1 MKISIITI
9 GDELLIGQVVDSNSA
24 KIATMLGNLG
34 LSVHR
39 KWCVGDSREEIE
51 YALAQ
56 AEESADLILITG
68 GLGPTKDDITKKIM
82 AEYFNNDLVF
92 SDQHLLHLEK
102 MLKPRGIEV
111 TDAHKTQCYVPDHAE
126 LLDNQL
132 GTALGLKMEVK
143 GKTWISM
150 PGVPYEMEY
159 IMEHS
164 VLPYL
169 MTINQDKHWYAYT
182 INSIGMGETEIAS
195 IIEPL
200 LEDMPSYISIAYLP
214 SISMVRVR
222 LTGNHS
228 DPVFLKS
235 QVDAYA
241 KIAEDSLG
249 SKVLNRNNST
259 IEAEIAHLLLK
270 QNKTIGTAESCT
282 GGNIASKITSIPGC
296 SKYFIGSIVAYSYE
310 VKTHLLNVS
319 KERLVEFGAV
329 SEETVI
335 SMMVGACESLHADFT
350 IAVSGIAGPD
360 GGTPDKPVGTV
371 WIAVGNAL
379 RYKTKKLKLSRDRHR
394 NIEAASILA
403 LILAREWLLD

>member
-259 IEAEIAHLLLK
+259 IEAEIAHLLLT
-270 QNKTIGTAESCT
+270 QDKTIGTA
-282 GGNIASKITSIPGC
+282 
-296 SKYFIGSIVAYSYE
+296 
-310 VKTHLLNVS
+310 
-319 KERLVEFGAV
+319 
-329 SEETVI
+329 
-335 SMMVGACESLHADFT
+335 
-350 IAVSGIAGPD
+350 
-360 GGTPDKPVGTV
+360 
-371 WIAVGNAL
+371 
-379 RYKTKKLKLSRDRHR
+379 
-394 NIEAASILA
+394 
-403 LILAREWLLD
+403 